1 VTRDEL
7 RAAVR
12 ALVAE
17 HADVP
22 DDDRAGLDLESF
34 TVVVL
39 AEELEPRFG
48 VSVRAPEVVKEN
60 FGSIARL
67 VDYLAK
73 KLGLG

>member
-1 VTRDEL
+1 MTREEL
-7 RAAVR
+7 RARVR

-22 DDDRAGLDLESF
+22 DDDDAPLALESF
-34 TVVVL
+34 VVVVI

-48 VSVRAPEVVKEN
+48 VRVSAREVVKEN

-67 VDYLAK
+67 VDYVAR
-73 KLGLG
+73 KLG